1 MLLLLTFQL
10 VHAIRCVEL
19 QKKKL
24 LVFIDQLIASILEMN
39 PDLLNGLPRTQ
50 QSQGIEIKYL
60 VKLSHDQVNGVGH
73 MGIFWSVPMY
83 IFQLLLELQQR
94 ENDSLQLQHYANQ
107 LLQRLFHVQPGMV
120 RRAMRLLDSFGISPS
135 TPTTAFIDNKR
146 NLQLA
151 RGSEIS
157 A

>member
-1 MLLLLTFQL
+1 
-10 VHAIRCVEL
+10 
-19 QKKKL
+19 
-24 LVFIDQLIASILEMN
+24 
-39 PDLLNGLPRTQ
+39 
-50 QSQGIEIKYL
+50 
-60 VKLSHDQVNGVGH
+60 
-73 MGIFWSVPMY
+73 MY

>member
-73 MGIFWSVPMY
+73 MGIF
-83 IFQLLLELQQR
+83 
-94 ENDSLQLQHYANQ
+94 
-107 LLQRLFHVQPGMV
+107 
-120 RRAMRLLDSFGISPS
+120 
-135 TPTTAFIDNKR
+135 
-146 NLQLA
+146 
-151 RGSEIS
+151 
-157 A
+157 